1 MIDTDE
7 RQPRQPEEGA
17 PGPRR
22 EGPPFCTAAEW
33 EAHVHW
39 RAIVNTKQTATDL
52 VREAVGAPIDRLE
65 DLVFRREGI
74 TGADR
79 LIAQSFRILN
89 DLAKRVQS
97 IELVER
103 RYRNHGI
110 LVDNLADIRELP
122 LDTVAQVLPAFGNTY
137 ELAASVSG
145 GLNGAL
151 GTPGAVMGVPTLL
164 FTSLHAISS
173 YAYHFGHDLTL
184 REEQEF
190 AVMLLTAGLVTRPS
204 RRGAVIERLE
214 DLAYLLEVDE
224 TNDEA
229 ERHGL
234 AILENVAEAVV
245 LRLLLGL
252 LVRSWPGIGL
262 LLGAGFSR
270 AFVGH
275 ICSLAQAAYQQRRL
289 LRTYGEA
296 ARVATKNSVG

>member
-1 MIDTDE
+1 MSNGDD
-7 RQPRQPEEGA
+7 RQPKDTEVGA
-17 PGPRR
+17 RGPRSDA
-22 EGPPFCTAAEW
+22 PPFCTAAEW

-39 RAIVNTKQTATDL
+39 RAIVKTKRTATDL
-52 VREAVGAPIDRLE
+52 VREAVGAPIDKLE

-74 TGADR
+74 TGADK
-79 LIAQSFRILN
+79 LVAQSFRILN
-89 DLAKRVQS
+89 DLANRAQS
-97 IELVER
+97 IELVQR
-103 RYRNHGI
+103 RYRNHGV
-110 LVDNLADIRELP
+110 LVDTLAEIRELP
-122 LDTVAQVLPAFGNTY
+122 LDTVARVLPAFGNTY

-173 YAYHFGHDLTL
+173 YAYHFGHDLSL

-204 RRGAVIERLE
+204 RRGSVIERLE
-214 DLAYLLEVDE
+214 EVAYHLELDE

-275 ICSLAQAAYQQRRL
+275 ICSLAHASYQQRRL
-289 LRTYGEA
+289 LRAYGDA
-296 ARVATKNSVG
+296 ARVATRNCVE